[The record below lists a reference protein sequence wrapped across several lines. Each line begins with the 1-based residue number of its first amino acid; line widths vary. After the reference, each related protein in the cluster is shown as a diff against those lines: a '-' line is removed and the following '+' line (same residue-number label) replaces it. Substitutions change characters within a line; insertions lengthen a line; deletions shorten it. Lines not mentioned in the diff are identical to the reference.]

1 MIENSELQKTID
13 NLGLSKNDYLFLTI
27 KTVYLY
33 HMKSG
38 DKNVEYREPSD
49 FIFTRLYDNY
59 SKNKFS
65 KPKNISHIL
74 FQAGYNPDSPR
85 MLIELKGWNYK
96 GKNTP
101 QNVNTK
107 GMKQMIILSIFYW
120 EIFSMKIQICLEKKS
135 FPKKKKEQSPPRIN
149 PQNLKQSYNQNSLF
163 VDPKLATPVIEKNK
177 KKESKGIRPGKMR

>member
-38 DKNVEYREPSD
+38 IKNVEYREPSD

-96 GKNTP
+96 GKNTL
-101 QNVNTK
+101 QNVSTIGHEIDNYSVNLLLGNILYENLDMSREKEFSIKEERTVSTSNK
-107 GMKQMIILSIFYW
+107 SPKSKAVLQSKLSIRR
-120 EIFSMKIQICLEKKS
+120 SKISNTSNRKK
-135 FPKKKKEQSPPRIN
+135 
-149 PQNLKQSYNQNSLF
+149 
-163 VDPKLATPVIEKNK
+163 
-177 KKESKGIRPGKMR
+177 

>member
-1 MIENSELQKTID
+1 MIENSELQKIID
-13 NLGLSKNDYLFLTI
+13 NLGFSKNDYLFLTI

-33 HMKSG
+33 LMKSG
-38 DKNVEYREPSD
+38 VKNVEYREPSD

-101 QNVNTK
+101 QNVSTK
-107 GMKQMIILSIFYW
+107 GHKIDDYSVNLLLGNILYENLDMSREKEFSKKEERTVATSNKSPKSKAVLQSKLSIRR
-120 EIFSMKIQICLEKKS
+120 SKISNTSNRKK
-135 FPKKKKEQSPPRIN
+135 
-149 PQNLKQSYNQNSLF
+149 
-163 VDPKLATPVIEKNK
+163 
-177 KKESKGIRPGKMR
+177 

>member
-1 MIENSELQKTID
+1 MIENSELQKIID
-13 NLGLSKNDYLFLTI
+13 NLGLSKNVYLFLTI

-38 DKNVEYREPSD
+38 VKNVEYREPSD

-107 GMKQMIILSIFYW
+107 GHVIDDYSVNLLLGNILYENLDMSREKEFSKKEERTFATSNKSPKSKAVLQSKLSIRR
-120 EIFSMKIQICLEKKS
+120 SKISNTSNRKK
-135 FPKKKKEQSPPRIN
+135 
-149 PQNLKQSYNQNSLF
+149 
-163 VDPKLATPVIEKNK
+163 
-177 KKESKGIRPGKMR
+177 

>member
-1 MIENSELQKTID
+1 MIENSVLQKIIN

-38 DKNVEYREPSD
+38 VKNVEYREPSD

-59 SKNKFS
+59 SKNMFS

-85 MLIELKGWNYK
+85 MLIELKGWYYK

-101 QNVNTK
+101 QNVSTIGHVIDDYSVNLLLGNILYENLDMSREKEFSKKEESTVATSNK
-107 GMKQMIILSIFYW
+107 SPKSKAVLQSKLSIRR
-120 EIFSMKIQICLEKKS
+120 SKISNTSNRKK
-135 FPKKKKEQSPPRIN
+135 
-149 PQNLKQSYNQNSLF
+149 
-163 VDPKLATPVIEKNK
+163 
-177 KKESKGIRPGKMR
+177 

>member
-1 MIENSELQKTID
+1 MIENSKLQNTLD

-38 DKNVEYREPSD
+38 IKNVEYREPSD

-101 QNVNTK
+101 QNVSTIGHEIDDYSVNLLLGNILYENLDMSREKEFSKKEERTVATSNK
-107 GMKQMIILSIFYW
+107 SPKSKAVLHSKLSIRR
-120 EIFSMKIQICLEKKS
+120 SKISNTSNRKK
-135 FPKKKKEQSPPRIN
+135 
-149 PQNLKQSYNQNSLF
+149 
-163 VDPKLATPVIEKNK
+163 
-177 KKESKGIRPGKMR
+177 